1 MNDHWDCPSCGRP
14 TPPEIDVLCHCGI
27 MASHHV
33 SVWTLCKRLRE
44 CQQRESALI
53 VENNEQARL
62 LGMSGERECD
72 LRGKLEREREQRDRA
87 LTKIENQAVRIK
99 CLEGATNHA
108 TGTPLSKMREQR
120 DRLAEALKEIY
131 NVSSFDYDTMPE
143 LARKKY
149 REVVLEMADEAL
161 PSLTLNAKP

>member
-33 SVWTLCKRLRE
+33 SVWNLCKRLRE
-44 CQQRESALI
+44 GQQRESALI

-72 LRGKLEREREQRDRA
+72 LRGKLDREKA
-87 LTKIENQAVRIK
+87 LA
-99 CLEGATNHA
+99 
-108 TGTPLSKMREQR
+108 
-120 DRLAEALKEIY
+120 DRLANALL
-131 NVSSFDYDTMPE
+131 DTMSAWIIAKNAE
-143 LARKKY
+143 QAAKALALWKESRSGTIKY
-149 REVVLEMADEAL
+149 DR
-161 PSLTLNAKP
+161 

>member
-44 CQQRESALI
+44 GQQRESALI

-72 LRGKLEREREQRDRA
+72 LRGKLEREREQRDR
-87 LTKIENQAVRIK
+87 
-99 CLEGATNHA
+99 
-108 TGTPLSKMREQR
+108 
-120 DRLAEALKEIY
+120 LAEELKEAQDAIEMMLRD
-131 NVSSFDYDTMPE
+131 SSCRRIPAYTKE
-143 LARKKY
+143 QLAAVKGGQ
-149 REVVLEMADEAL
+149 
-161 PSLTLNAKP
+161 P

>member
-1 MNDHWDCPSCGRP
+1 VNDHWDCPSCGRP

-44 CQQRESALI
+44 GQQRESALI

-72 LRGKLEREREQRDRA
+72 LRGELDREKA
-87 LTKIENQAVRIK
+87 LA
-99 CLEGATNHA
+99 
-108 TGTPLSKMREQR
+108 
-120 DRLAEALKEIY
+120 DRLANALL
-131 NVSSFDYDTMPE
+131 DTMSAWIIAKDAE
-143 LARKKY
+143 QAAKTLALWKESRSEIMPPCNSHQCCQSPTITK
-149 REVVLEMADEAL
+149 
-161 PSLTLNAKP
+161 